1 MAARRD
7 GEIAPD
13 RAAAPRPAK
22 SPGATA
28 VAAPVK
34 PPAPASLARPPAPLD
49 VRLTILAQDPAILK
63 AGTTR
68 LLRADVSVPY
78 DDVLPGP
85 RSSRLAVVD
94 YDATRNELHPPT
106 RLGGAEAFTNLTD
119 AQLVASPAFR
129 AQNVYAIAGRT
140 LGAFE
145 FALGRRIP
153 WSFTGHQLNLVPAA
167 FNEANAYYDAESN
180 AVLFG
185 YFEGRVRQRDG
196 TWKRGTVYTGLSHDI
211 VAHETTHAVLDGL
224 RSRFEE
230 PGLPDQ
236 LAFHEAF
243 ADIVALLSVLSVEEL
258 VESALGEADAEGRI
272 PASRVAEEAL
282 RLGVL
287 LGLAEEMGEATS
299 AHSGAALRRS
309 VAMDP
314 ITTWVDDP
322 DFDEPHR
329 RGEILVAA
337 IMRTFVG
344 IWRDRLDALTSRD
357 RRLDRSRAAEEGRK
371 SAEHLLRMV
380 IRAIDYTPPLEF
392 EFDDFVEALL
402 VSDAEAAPDDA
413 HHYRA
418 RLRASFADFGMA
430 ARGRVIEVGRTAAL
444 AYDSINAAELR
455 QRSDEVFRF
464 LWLNADLV
472 HLDRAY
478 YATVDDLV
486 PSVRVG
492 PDGLVLQEVVGTYRQ
507 MLNGTA
513 AELAALAGGKLKL
526 PPGLD
531 PETPVQ
537 IHGGGTLIFDQ
548 FGRAKHHLQ
557 KPLVDWSRQSRRLA
571 YLVRNGMV
579 DRSGRLGF
587 SPGIAEG
594 QRFAVLHDPS
604 IDPEET
610 W

>member
-1 MAARRD
+1 MASSHDAGIARD
-7 GEIAPD
+7 P
-13 RAAAPRPAK
+13 AA
-22 SPGATA
+22 
-28 VAAPVK
+28 
-34 PPAPASLARPPAPLD
+34 ASLANAPSPLD
-49 VRLTILAQDPAILK
+49 VRRTILAQDPAVLK

-68 LLRADVSVPY
+68 LLRADVPVPY

-85 RSSRLAVVD
+85 RSSRFAVVD
-94 YDATRNELHPPT
+94 YDATRNELHPVT
-106 RLGGAEAFTNLTD
+106 RLGDTKAFKDLTD
-119 AQLVASPAFR
+119 GQLVASRAFR
-129 AQNVYAIAGRT
+129 AQNVYAIAART

-167 FNEANAYYDAESN
+167 FHEANAYYDAGSN

-196 TWKRGTVYTGLSHDI
+196 SWKRGTVYTGLSHDI

-243 ADIVALLSVLSVEEL
+243 ADIVALLSVFSVEEL
-258 VESALGEADAEGRI
+258 VETALGEADAEGRI
-272 PASRVAEEAL
+272 PSSRVAEEAL

-287 LGLAEEMGEATS
+287 LGLADEMGEATS

-314 ITTWVDDP
+314 ITGWADDP

-337 IMRTFVG
+337 VMRAFVG

-357 RRLDRSRAAEEGRK
+357 RRLDRGRAAEEGRK

-380 IRAIDYTPPLEF
+380 MRAIDYTPPLEF
-392 EFDDFVEALL
+392 EYDDFVEAIL

-413 HHYRA
+413 HHYRD
-418 RLRASFADFGMA
+418 RLRASFAEFGMA
-430 ARGRVIEVGRTAAL
+430 PRGRVVEIGRVARL
-444 AYDSINAAELR
+444 AYDSINASELR

-464 LWLNADLV
+464 LWLNAEPAG
-472 HLDRAY
+472 LDRAY

-486 PSVRVG
+486 PSIRVG

-513 AELAALAGGKLKL
+513 AELAALSKGKLKVAGL
-526 PPGLD
+526 EPG
-531 PETPVQ
+531 TPIQ
-537 IHGGGTLIFDQ
+537 LHGGGTLIFDQ
-548 FGRAKHHLQ
+548 FGRAKHHVQ
-557 KPLVDWSRQSRRLA
+557 KPLFDWDRQSRRLA

>member
-1 MAARRD
+1 MTRVSAA
-7 GEIAPD
+7 
-13 RAAAPRPAK
+13 
-22 SPGATA
+22 
-28 VAAPVK
+28 
-34 PPAPASLARPPAPLD
+34 ASLAEAPPPRD
-49 VRLTILAQDPAILK
+49 VRLTILAQDPAILR

-68 LLRADVSVPY
+68 ILRADVPVPY

-85 RSSRLAVVD
+85 RSSRFAVVD
-94 YDATRNELHPPT
+94 YDASNNRLHPAT
-106 RLGGAEAFTNLTD
+106 ELGGTEAFEDLTD
-119 AQLVASPAFR
+119 AQLVGSPAFR
-129 AQNVYAIAGRT
+129 AQNVYAIATRT

-185 YFEGRVRQRDG
+185 YFQGRVRQRDG
-196 TWKRGTVYTGLSHDI
+196 SWKRGTVYTGLSHDI

-272 PASRVAEEAL
+272 PSSRVAEEGL
-282 RLGVL
+282 RTGVL
-287 LGLAEEMGEATS
+287 LGLAEQMGEATS

-314 ITTWVDDP
+314 ITSWVDDP

-337 IMRTFVG
+337 VMRTFVG

-357 RRLDRSRAAEEGRK
+357 RQLDRARAAEEGRK

-380 IRAIDYTPPLEF
+380 MRAIDYTPPLEF
-392 EFDDFVEALL
+392 EYDDFVEALL
-402 VSDAEAAPDDA
+402 VSDAEAAPNDE
-413 HHYRA
+413 HGYRA
-418 RLRASFADFGMA
+418 RLAASFAEFGIA
-430 ARGRVIEVGRTAAL
+430 PRGRVVEIGRTVAL
-444 AYDSINAAELR
+444 EYESINASELR

-464 LWLNADLV
+464 LWRNATGV
-472 HLDRAY
+472 GLDRGY
-478 YATVDDLV
+478 YAAVDDLV
-486 PSVRVG
+486 PSIRVG
-492 PDGLVLQEVVGTYRQ
+492 PDGIVLQEVVGTYRQ

-513 AELAALAGGKLKL
+513 AELETLADGKLII

-531 PETPVQ
+531 RSTPLQ

-557 KPLVDWSRQSRRLA
+557 KGIFDWRRQSRRLA
-571 YLVRNGMV
+571 YLVRNRMA
-579 DRSGRLGF
+579 DRNGRYGF
-587 SPGIAEG
+587 SAGIAEG

>member
-1 MAARRD
+1 MTSMATSRDDGIARSPAATS
-7 GEIAPD
+7 IA
-13 RAAAPRPAK
+13 
-22 SPGATA
+22 
-28 VAAPVK
+28 K
-34 PPAPASLARPPAPLD
+34 PPPPLD
-49 VRLTILAQDPAILK
+49 VRRTILAQDPAVLE

-68 LLRADVSVPY
+68 ILRADVPVPY
-78 DDVLPGP
+78 DEVLRGP
-85 RSSRLAVVD
+85 RSSRFAVVD
-94 YDATRNELHPPT
+94 YDATRNRLHPPT
-106 RLGGAEAFTNLTD
+106 ELCDAETLKGLTD
-119 AQLVASPAFR
+119 RQLIDSRAFR
-129 AQNVYAIAGRT
+129 AQNVYAIAART

-145 FALGRRIP
+145 VALGRRIP

-185 YFEGRVRQRDG
+185 YFEGQVRQRDG
-196 TWKRGTVYTGLSHDI
+196 KWKRGTVYTGLSHDI

-243 ADIVALLSVLSVEEL
+243 ADIVALLSVFSVEEL
-258 VESALGEADAEGRI
+258 VETALGEADAEGRI
-272 PASRVAEEAL
+272 PSSRVDEEAL
-282 RLGVL
+282 RCGVL
-287 LGLAEEMGEATS
+287 LGLAEEMGEATT

-309 VAMDP
+309 VAMAK

-337 IMRTFVG
+337 VMRAFVG
-344 IWRDRLDALTSRD
+344 MWVDRLDALTSREG
-357 RRLDRSRAAEEGRK
+357 RLDRKRAAEEGRK

-392 EFDDFVEALL
+392 EYDDFVEALL

-413 HHYRA
+413 HHYRE
-418 RLRASFADFGMA
+418 RLRTSFADFGMA
-430 ARGRVIEVGRTAAL
+430 PQGRVVEIGRVARLT
-444 AYDSINAAELR
+444 YDSINAAELR

-464 LWLNADLV
+464 LWLNAV
-472 HLDRAY
+472 PAGLDRAY

-486 PSVRVG
+486 PSIRVG

-513 AELAALAGGKLKL
+513 AELKALSKGALDVGGLED
-526 PPGLD
+526 G
-531 PETPVQ
+531 TPIQ
-537 IHGGGTLIFDQ
+537 LHGGGTLIFDQ
-548 FGRAKHHLQ
+548 FGRAKHHVQ
-557 KPLVDWSRQSRRLA
+557 KPIFDWGRQSRRLA
-571 YLVRNGMV
+571 YLVRNGMT
-579 DRSGRLGF
+579 DRSGRFGF

-604 IDPEET
+604 IDPEEV